1 MRNTQ
6 KPLTTAQRA
15 TANGIRP
22 IVAAEVGNM
31 LTVAYTKRDG
41 TEGLITGEVV
51 GIVGHDSTEAVTLNT
66 DKGFRSANLY
76 AIKAVSA

>member
-1 MRNTQ
+1 MRNTH

-15 TANGIRP
+15 TAAAIRP
-22 IVAAEVGNM
+22 ILAGETGKV
-31 LTVAYTKRDG
+31 LTVAYVKRDG
-41 TEGLITGEVV
+41 TDSTITGEVM
-51 GIVGHDSTEAVTLNT
+51 GIVGHDSTEAVTLAT